1 MDDTGIAL
9 FGRATTSTAPSSS
22 RSHRW
27 LPQRVNGDRSDVLG
41 RFCFSEGSV
50 GEALGTR
57 APGPRLAS
65 QDLSDRAATVRRYRD
80 QLARNQERVA
90 RMITRETGKPLWEGR
105 QEVLAAI
112 RALDLLL
119 DEGVAM
125 LGPRVIEEIGARS
138 DRVPRGVVGILCP
151 YNFPTLVP
159 SLQASSALLAGN
171 AVVVKP
177 SKFTPGVGQLL
188 AELWDRCKLPR
199 GVYNM
204 VQGPGSVVGQR
215 MVLSPGLDALVFT
228 GTYSTA
234 SAIRS
239 ITGERPDLPL
249 VVQSGGKG
257 TAIVLDDAEL
267 DRAVYEVMVG
277 AFLTSGQRHNST
289 ARVIVTDGIYD
300 TFVSSLV
307 QRTQRLSVGYGFDEG
322 VFMGPV
328 ISEHHRAAHRR
339 YARQL
344 TAKGHEA
351 LIEAVPE
358 KSGLRGFY
366 TRPAIYRVGWD
377 NGAPVLGGEPPGPM
391 LLVYRVSNWRE
402 AAALHNQ
409 ASFRLATSVFTRQ
422 DNPVLPE
429 LRERLRT
436 GALNINRGTIGASL
450 RLPSVGLSRSSSSVS
465 AGWALYLTHP
475 RSSKAPSRG
484 CRRCRARTGS
494 SRSAP
499 SRWWRSRDG
508 GGGGPVRRPRAR
520 PGLSAPFGLGLP
532 ARGGGPHPRAVC
544 CGTLR
549 HRAGWWSALG
559 ARWRSALGA
568 GGRPQPVAVRPRRPV
583 AVPRGGPPGRPAPV
597 AAGDSVPG

>member
-1 MDDTGIAL
+1 MDDTRDRIVRKGDYVYGSFIK
-9 FGRATTSTAPSSS
+9 
-22 RSHRW
+22 
-27 LPQRVNGDRSDVLG
+27 PQSIDGYLNGVNPGDRSDVLG

-50 GEALGTR
+50 GEALEYAGAGAR
-57 APGPRLAS
+57 GWRR

-377 NGAPVLGGEPPGPM
+377 NGAPFLGGEPPGPM

-450 RLPSVGLSRSSSSVS
+450 RLPSVGLGRSSNGVS
-465 AGWALYLTHP
+465 AGLELLYTLTHP
-475 RSSKAPSRG
+475 RSQLVESRPFAGMPSL
-484 CRRCRARTGS
+484 
-494 SRSAP
+494 
-499 SRWWRSRDG
+499 
-508 GGGGPVRRPRAR
+508 
-520 PGLSAPFGLGLP
+520 PGTHWEQPLSTEPLVEIEETEEEEDLSGDLEL
-532 ARGGGPHPRAVC
+532 
-544 CGTLR
+544 
-549 HRAGWWSALG
+549 AL
-559 ARWRSALGA
+559 
-568 GGRPQPVAVRPRRPV
+568 
-583 AVPRGGPPGRPAPV
+583 
-597 AAGDSVPG
+597 D

>member
-1 MDDTGIAL
+1 M
-9 FGRATTSTAPSSS
+9 
-22 RSHRW
+22 
-27 LPQRVNGDRSDVLG
+27 
-41 RFCFSEGSV
+41 
-50 GEALGTR
+50 
-57 APGPRLAS
+57 
-65 QDLSDRAATVRRYRD
+65 SDRAATVRRYRD

-90 RMITRETGKPLWEGR
+90 RMITRRPAALWEGR

-257 TAIVLDDAEL
+257 TAIVLDDAEI

-358 KSGLRGFY
+358 KSGLQGFY

-377 NGAPVLGGEPPGPM
+377 NGAPFLGGEPWPDAAGLPGEQ
-391 LLVYRVSNWRE
+391 LAGGRG
-402 AAALHNQ
+402 LHNQ

-429 LRERLRT
+429 LQERLRT
-436 GALNINRGTIGASL
+436 GTLNINRA
-450 RLPSVGLSRSSSSVS
+450 PSAPPAPPERGLGRSSNGVS
-465 AGWALYLTHP
+465 AGLELLPTLTHP
-475 RSSKAPSRG
+475 APSSSRAAPSRG
-484 CRRCRARTGS
+484 CRRCGHALGAAAQHRAACGDRGDGERTCPATS
-494 SRSAP
+494 SSP
-499 SRWWRSRDG
+499 WT
-508 GGGGPVRRPRAR
+508 
-520 PGLSAPFGLGLP
+520 SAPFGLWVPRSERGPRGLL
-532 ARGGGPHPRAVC
+532 RGPCA
-544 CGTLR
+544 T
-549 HRAGWWSALG
+549 RAGWWSPSAPGGGPPSAPGGGPPLG

-568 GGRPQPVAVRPRRPV
+568 RWSTAGRS
-583 AVPRGGPPGRPAPV
+583 
-597 AAGDSVPG
+597 AGSARAR